1 MLQVSYGTMIWM
13 TIAFLVVLFIFKK
26 FAWKPILKA
35 LKDREDF
42 IEDSLQEAEKVKK
55 EMQEL
60 KSSNEKLLAEAR
72 AERDNLLKEA
82 RETKDAI
89 VNEAKAKAGEEG
101 DKMIEAARLAIH
113 NEKMAALTDL
123 KNEVG
128 KLSLEI
134 AEKLMRHEM
143 ADSKVQN
150 ELVEK
155 LLNEVDLKQ

>member
-1 MLQVSYGTMIWM
+1 M

-42 IEDSLQEAEKVKK
+42 IEESLQEAEKVKK
-55 EMQEL
+55 EMQDL
-60 KSSNEKLLAEAR
+60 KSSNEKLLVEAR
-72 AERDNLLKEA
+72 AERDSLLKEA

-89 VNEAKAKAGEEG
+89 VNEAKEKAGVEG
-101 DKMIEAARLAIH
+101 EKMIAAARQAIN
-113 NEKMAALTDL
+113 NEKMSALTEL

-134 AEKLMRHEM
+134 AEKLMRSEM
-143 ADSKVQN
+143 EDSKKQN
-150 ELVEK
+150 DLVEK

>member
-13 TIAFLVVLFIFKK
+13 TIAFLLVLFILKK

-55 EMQEL
+55 EMKALQ
-60 KSSNEKLLAEAR
+60 SSNESLLAEAR
-72 AERDNLLKEA
+72 AERDNLLKDA
-82 RETKDAI
+82 RETKETI
-89 VNEAKAKAGEEG
+89 VKEAKEKANEEG
-101 DKMIEAARLAIH
+101 DKMLAAAREAIN
-113 NEKMAALTDL
+113 NEKMAALSEI
-123 KNEVG
+123 KSEVG

-134 AEKLMRHEM
+134 AEKLIRHEL
-143 ADSKVQN
+143 ADSKSQN

-155 LLNEVDLKQ
+155 LLSEVNLKQ

>member
-13 TIAFLVVLFIFKK
+13 TIAFLLVLFILKK

-42 IEDSLQEAEKVKK
+42 IEESLQEADKVKNEMK
-55 EMQEL
+55 ELQ
-60 KSSNEKLLAEAR
+60 SSNQKLLIEAR

-89 VNEAKAKAGEEG
+89 VNEAKEKANEEG
-101 DKMIEAARLAIH
+101 DKMIAAAREAIN
-113 NEKMAALTDL
+113 NEKMAALIEL

-134 AEKLMRHEM
+134 AEKLIRHDL
-143 ADSKVQN
+143 ADSKNQN
-150 ELVEK
+150 DLVEK
-155 LLNEVDLKQ
+155 LLSEVKLKQ